1 LRDKIEEKLKELG
14 EAVFYGSGKFKGRD
28 IWDCIV
34 YGKRRIKR
42 TGTSGRDYSHIW
54 FVAIVKEESI
64 PDGLELKVIEKMR
77 EAGVKIDS
85 DAEYAYTDKSGECM
99 VEICTMEFSKCV
111 KGCA

>member
-1 LRDKIEEKLKELG
+1 M
-14 EAVFYGSGKFKGRD
+14 
-28 IWDCIV
+28 
-34 YGKRRIKR
+34 
-42 TGTSGRDYSHIW
+42 
-54 FVAIVKEESI
+54 KEESI
-64 PDGLELKVIEKMR
+64 PDGLELEVIEKMR